1 MISKS
6 IGYFLEKLVS
16 PRFIDIDSSIRETA
30 FDTTYVVLQQ
40 LEGDV
45 MSEQLLHKM
54 FTPLLDERFEVIQL
68 FLNLVQMLL

>member
-1 MISKS
+1 M
-6 IGYFLEKLVS
+6 EKLVS
-16 PRFIDIDSSIRETA
+16 PRFIDIDQSIRETA

-45 MSEQLLHKM
+45 MSEQLLHKI
-54 FTPLLDERFEVIQL
+54 FTPLFDERVEVIQL

>member
-1 MISKS
+1 M
-6 IGYFLEKLVS
+6 EKLVS

>member
-16 PRFIDIDSSIRETA
+16 PRFIDIDQSIRETA

-45 MSEQLLHKM
+45 MSEQLLHKI
-54 FTPLLDERFEVIQL
+54 FTPLFDERVEVIQL